1 MGLSAI
7 FIFNTVSYGTIA
19 GTWLPAIPPFDIR
32 NRHFWK
38 SPPPSRTF
46 LMFLM
51 GLPAIFKIYT
61 VSYGTIGDTS
71 IWFLKP
77 PFFEISAPLLEHSCC
92 FLWDYRRYLYLALFL
107 MGLSPGLDYRRY
119 LHLIS
124 ETAIFGNLRPLL
136 EHSWCFL
143 WDYRRY
149 LKFTLFLMGLSAIPL
164 FDFWNRHF
172 WNIRPPSRTFLL
184 FLMELSAIFIF
195 STVSYGT
202 IAGTWL
208 PAIPPFLEISAPF

>member
-92 FLWDYRRYLYLALFL
+92 FLWNYRRYLYLALFL

-119 LHLIS
+119 LH
-124 ETAIFGNLRPLL
+124 
-136 EHSWCFL
+136 
-143 WDYRRY
+143 
-149 LKFTLFLMGLSAIPL
+149 
-164 FDFWNRHF
+164 FWKSP
-172 WNIRPPSRTFLL
+172 PPSRTFLM
-184 FLMELSAIFIF
+184 FLMGLPAMFKIY
-195 STVSYGT
+195 TVSYGT
-202 IAGTWL
+202 IGDTSIWFL
-208 PAIPPFLEISAPF
+208 KPLFFKYPPPF